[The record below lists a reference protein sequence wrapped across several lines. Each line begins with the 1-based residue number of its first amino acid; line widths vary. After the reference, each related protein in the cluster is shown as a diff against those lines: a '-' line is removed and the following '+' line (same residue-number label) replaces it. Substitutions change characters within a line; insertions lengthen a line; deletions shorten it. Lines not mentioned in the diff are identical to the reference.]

1 MNNYGKISLNIYS
14 ITINKEGDRKKDYV
28 INDFDN
34 GTDLYAFFKQCM
46 ESWVY
51 KKVKKEDVLL
61 KDEINQKVIRLKRTE
76 DNKPFMKYFGRTFSG
91 LYESG
96 DYGDE
101 RTVIDTLT
109 GEPKYTQEAN
119 DAPMIPFYFLFYLG
133 KDCTTGILILQRF
146 KQFGV
151 FGLCKN
157 IFEKSFKQKHPD
169 YNLRMQQLSS
179 SKLVRKALAC
189 SEMKGVVL
197 KEISHGNVNTKTVT
211 QSINVNPRDYKLE
224 LVLKAK
230 RGFFF
235 PNKEELLKGDK
246 FISIDGL
253 DYVST
258 EFRIKIGNRER
269 NFTKKQ
275 IEEFGY
281 SCDITNDIEWDKD
294 KMPSYNSIHKEACDL
309 LGDILK
315 EIEKTK

>member
-1 MNNYGKISLNIYS
+1 MSDYGKVSLNIYS

-28 INDFDN
+28 INDFNN
-34 GTDLYAFFKQCM
+34 GTDLYTFFKECM

-61 KDEINQKVIRLKRTE
+61 KDEINQKVIRLRRTE
-76 DNKPFMKYFGRTFSG
+76 DDKPFMKYLGRTFSG

-119 DAPMIPFYFLFYLG
+119 DAPMIPFYFLFHLG
-133 KDCTTGILILQRF
+133 ENCTTGILILQRF

-157 IFEKSFKQKHPD
+157 IFEKTFKQKHPD

-179 SKLVRKALAC
+179 SELVRKALAS

-197 KEISHGNVNTKTVT
+197 KEISHGNINTKTVT
-211 QSINVNPRDYKLE
+211 QSINVNPKDYKLE
-224 LVLKAK
+224 LALKAK
-230 RGFFF
+230 RGRFF

-253 DYVST
+253 DYVGT

-269 NFTKKQ
+269 TFTKKQ

-281 SCDITNDIEWDKD
+281 SCDITNYIQWGKD
-294 KMPSYNSIHKEACDL
+294 KMPTYESINKEARDL
-309 LGDILK
+309 LGDILD
-315 EIEKTK
+315 EIAKKK